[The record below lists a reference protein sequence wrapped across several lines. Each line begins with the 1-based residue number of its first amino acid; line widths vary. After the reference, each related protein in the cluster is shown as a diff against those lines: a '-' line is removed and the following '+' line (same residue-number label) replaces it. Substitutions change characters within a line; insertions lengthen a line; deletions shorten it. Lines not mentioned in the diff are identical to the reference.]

1 MHCPRPH
8 AQPSRIKAPGT
19 AALELVRRRQH
30 PADSGLMARPT
41 DVYTI
46 EYVATLTGDNLE
58 LLQEV
63 ASNSD
68 NIDHGVPMTEPRKA
82 SPLSPNGASRP

>member
-1 MHCPRPH
+1 M
-8 AQPSRIKAPGT
+8 
-19 AALELVRRRQH
+19 
-30 PADSGLMARPT
+30 
-41 DVYTI
+41 
-46 EYVATLTGDNLE
+46 TGDNLE

-68 NIDHGVPMTEPRKA
+68 NIDYGVPMTEPKKA